1 MGTTLAGA
9 ITAIV
14 FLLAIYLLA
23 SVFFYISNSSLSA
36 VIIHAL
42 GHLITHQQK
51 NSILH
56 PHASERTL

>member
-9 ITAIV
+9 ITGIV
-14 FLLAIYLLA
+14 VLLAIYLLA

-42 GHLITHQQK
+42 GDLITPLNLVCK
-51 NSILH
+51 F
-56 PHASERTL
+56 